1 MNLSKPFIIN
11 YSKKGMKK
19 TIRLRKIF
27 LYNLNSKKG
36 SVFCYLRSL
45 YIFTKNKYF
54 CFFIQF
60 NIPLLL
66 SYFLP

>member
-54 CFFIQF
+54 
-60 NIPLLL
+60 
-66 SYFLP
+66 